1 MKKILIIVST
11 FYSRI
16 SEKLLNGSTKL
27 LEKNKIKYEIKKV
40 YGSLE
45 IPFIL
50 EKYKNKYD
58 GYIILACIIQ
68 GETDHYKVVREISV
82 KHIYEIA
89 YKNKLALGS
98 AVLTVKN
105 FEQALERA
113 DIKKRNL
120 GGKAAEVCLDLMKEI

>member
-27 LEKNKIKYEIKKV
+27 LEKNKIKYDIKKV

>member
-1 MKKILIIVST
+1 MNSI
-11 FYSRI
+11 RI

-27 LEKNKIKYEIKKV
+27 LEKNKIKYDIKKV